1 MKSAY
6 ELAMEKLEQE
16 SPSSA
21 LSDEQKQQL
30 AEVDRVYDA
39 KIAER
44 EVYLKDAMT
53 KVGSASERHELEQ
66 QLKADRA
73 KINAER
79 ESKKDKVRN
88 A

>member
-6 ELAMEKLEQE
+6 ELAMERLEKE
-16 SPSSA
+16 SPATA
-21 LSDEQKQQL
+21 LTEEQKDQL
-30 AEVDRVYDA
+30 ADIDRVYDA

-44 EVYLKDAMT
+44 EVYLKDAIAKAKDIT
-53 KVGSASERHELEQ
+53 QRQELEK
-66 QLKADRA
+66 QLKDERK

-79 ESKKDKVRN
+79 ESKKDQVRG